1 MNKKYCIFLT
11 ILFSLFIGGILVG
24 SLLAPDQEF
33 SELENR
39 YLQTPPKLSLEN
51 LESGKFMEDAEDY
64 VNDHVIG
71 RDFWVALKAWSER
84 LSGKQENNGVYFGKE
99 DTLLNRLDEPDYDT
113 LMTSAGYVNDLV
125 YNLNVPVYFGI
136 IPSSTEIWSDRLPAG
151 APTADEKTIIDD
163 LYDTVQTFTIDM
175 YSALEEHKDE
185 EIYYRTDHH
194 WTSLGAYYG
203 YTALMEAMGMEAVPL
218 DESAKVTVSD
228 SFYGTTFSTSGVRWV
243 APDHIDRY
251 ISGDGVKV
259 TGYPEGSPVESSLYV
274 DSYLDKKDKYSSFL
288 GGNQPL
294 CVIETEHTD
303 APKVLVIRDSY
314 SDSLAPFLTQS
325 FSEIHLFDTRMNKT
339 SIKAYVEENDID
351 QVVVLYSISNFISSS
366 KDMFLLG
373 RIPWIAVNPRDF
385 SFSEEETKRSFA
397 GSSLLSFLS
406 RKRCLLFFR
415 EK

>member
-11 ILFSLFIGGILVG
+11 VLFSLFIGGILVG

-33 SELENR
+33 SDLENR

-51 LESGKFMEDAEDY
+51 LEDGKFMEDAEDY

-151 APTADEKTIIDD
+151 APTADEKAIIED

-203 YTALMEAMGMEAVPL
+203 YTALMEAMGMEAAPL

-259 TGYPEGSPVESSLYV
+259 TSYPEGTPVESSLYV

-339 SIKAYVEENDID
+339 SIKAYVEENEID
-351 QVVVLYSISNFISSS
+351 QVVVLYSISNFTPPS

-373 RIPWIAVNPRDF
+373 RQAKKSR
-385 SFSEEETKRSFA
+385 
-397 GSSLLSFLS
+397 GLL
-406 RKRCLLFFR
+406 
-415 EK
+415 

>member
-11 ILFSLFIGGILVG
+11 VLFSLFIGGILVG
-24 SLLAPDQEF
+24 SLLAPDKEF

-51 LESGKFMEDAEDY
+51 LQSGKFMEDAEDY

-71 RDFWVALKAWSER
+71 RDLWVALKAWSER
-84 LSGKQENNGVYFGKE
+84 LSGKQENNGVYFGKN
-99 DTLLNRLDEPDYDT
+99 DTLINRLDEPSWEDIPAQGGT
-113 LMTSAGYVNDLV
+113 SAKPGLETSAGYVNALV
-125 YNLNVPVYFGI
+125 SNVDVPVYFGI
-136 IPSSTEIWSDRLPAG
+136 IPSSAEIWSDRLPEG
-151 APTADEKTIIDD
+151 APTADEKAIIDR
-163 LYDTVQTFTIDM
+163 LYDMVQTYTIDV

-185 EIYYRTDHH
+185 DIYYRTDHH

-203 YTALMEAMGMEAVPL
+203 YTALMEAMGMEAAPL
-218 DESAKVTVSD
+218 NEDAKVTVTD
-228 SFYGTTFSTSGVRWV
+228 SFYGTIFSSSGVRWV

-251 ISGDGVKV
+251 ISGDGLKV
-259 TGYPEGSPVESSLYV
+259 TAYFDGTPTDSTLYV

-314 SDSLAPFLTQS
+314 SDSLAPFLTQN
-325 FSEIHLFDTRMNKT
+325 FSEIHLFDPRMNLNSVKD
-339 SIKAYVEENDID
+339 YVEANEID

-366 KDMFLLG
+366 KDLF
-373 RIPWIAVNPRDF
+373 V
-385 SFSEEETKRSFA
+385 
-397 GSSLLSFLS
+397 LS
-406 RKRCLLFFR
+406 R
-415 EK
+415 

>member
-84 LSGKQENNGVYFGKE
+84 LSDKQENNGVYFGKE

-203 YTALMEAMGMEAVPL
+203 YTGLATALGYTPVPL
-218 DESAKVTVSD
+218 NDYTETVRSTE
-228 SFYGTTFSTSGVRWV
+228 FYGTVFSSSGVRWV
-243 APDHIDRY
+243 RPDT
-251 ISGDGVKV
+251 ISTYVPDDGITVASHTYDNK
-259 TGYPEGSPVESSLYV
+259 GNPVEEPRQLYDTSFLSV
-274 DSYLDKKDKYSSFL
+274 KDKYSMFL

-294 CVIETEHTD
+294 GVVKNANNPDGPRLLI
-303 APKVLVIRDSY
+303 IRDSY
-314 SDSLAPFLTQS
+314 ADSLVPFLTPH
-325 FSEIHLFDTRMNKT
+325 FSEIHLLDLRYYKL
-339 SIKAYVEENDID
+339 SIADYIAQNGID
-351 QVVVLYSISNFISSS
+351 QALVLYSVPNFVTDSN
-366 KDMFLLG
+366 LL
-373 RIPWIAVNPRDF
+373 WIA
-385 SFSEEETKRSFA
+385 K
-397 GSSLLSFLS
+397 
-406 RKRCLLFFR
+406 
-415 EK
+415 

>member
-203 YTALMEAMGMEAVPL
+203 YTALMEAMGMEPVDLA
-218 DESAKVTVSD
+218 DYERTTVTD
-228 SFYGTTFSTSGVRWV
+228 QFYGTIFSASGVRWV
-243 APDHIDRY
+243 APDRIDTY
-251 ISGDGVKV
+251 IPADGVKV
-259 TGYPEGSPVESSLYV
+259 TSYFDGTPSQGSLYV
-274 DSYLDKKDKYSSFL
+274 DSYLEVKDKYSYFL
-288 GGNQPL
+288 GGVQPL
-294 CVIETEHTD
+294 CVVETGQTD
-303 APKVLVIRDSY
+303 APRLLLIRDSY
-314 SDSLAPFLTQS
+314 SDSLTPFLTQS
-325 FSEIHLFDTRMNKT
+325 FSQIHLFDPRYNLS
-339 SIKAYVEENDID
+339 SIQGYIQDNGID
-351 QVVVLYSISNFISSS
+351 AVAVLYSIPNY
-366 KDMFLLG
+366 
-373 RIPWIAVNPRDF
+373 IADEYQFV
-385 SFSEEETKRSFA
+385 
-397 GSSLLSFLS
+397 LS
-406 RKRCLLFFR
+406 R
-415 EK
+415 

>member
-1 MNKKYCIFLT
+1 MNKKYSIFLT
-11 ILFSLFIGGILVG
+11 VLFSLFIGGILVG
-24 SLLAPDQEF
+24 SFLLPDKEF

-39 YLQTPPKLSLEN
+39 YLAKPPKLSVEN
-51 LESGKFMEDAEDY
+51 LETGKFMEDAEDY
-64 VNDHVIG
+64 VNDHIIG

-99 DTLLNRLDEPDYDT
+99 DTLLNRLDEPDPDVLQEY
-113 LMTSAGYVNDLV
+113 AGYVNALV
-125 YNLNVPVYFGI
+125 DNVDVPVYFGI
-136 IPSSTEIWSDRLPAG
+136 IPSSSEIWSDRLPAG
-151 APTADEKTIIDD
+151 APTADEKAIIDN
-163 LYDTVQTFTIDM
+163 LYDTVQTYTIDL
-175 YSALEEHKDE
+175 YSALEAHKDE

-203 YTALMEAMGMEAVPL
+203 YTALMEAMGMEPIPL

-228 SFYGTTFSTSGVRWV
+228 SFYGTIFSTSGVRWV

-251 ISGDGVKV
+251 ISGDGLKV
-259 TGYPEGSPVESSLYV
+259 TSYFDSTPTEGSLYV

-294 CVIETEHTD
+294 CVIQTQHTD

-351 QVVVLYSISNFISSS
+351 QVVVLYSISNFVST
-366 KDMFLLG
+366 KNMFVL
-373 RIPWIAVNPRDF
+373 
-385 SFSEEETKRSFA
+385 A
-397 GSSLLSFLS
+397 G
-406 RKRCLLFFR
+406 
-415 EK
+415 